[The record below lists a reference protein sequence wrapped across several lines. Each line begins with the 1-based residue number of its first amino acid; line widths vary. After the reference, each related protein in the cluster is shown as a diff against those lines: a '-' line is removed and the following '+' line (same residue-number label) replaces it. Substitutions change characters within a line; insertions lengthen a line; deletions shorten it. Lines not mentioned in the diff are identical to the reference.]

1 MTQARKVVVVADE
14 VGVYHCISRC
24 VRRAFLCGEDVY
36 SGQNYEHRR
45 AWVCDRVQ
53 CLSALFGIEVF
64 AYSVMS
70 NHLHLVLR
78 NRPDRV
84 SQWSDREVAER
95 WCRVCPG
102 KAALES
108 GEPYNANKLKE
119 LLNDPAMLEVVR
131 HRLKDLSWFMRCLNE
146 FLARRANREDG
157 CTGRFC
163 ARIRPKGT
171 WFRAPSAF
179 GVRARHRFARRTT
192 FPFAKGYGGRVA
204 LRGRGSAFLS
214 LRAVVFPFAAQK
226 DGCPVIFPVI
236 FR

>member
-1 MTQARKVVVVADE
+1 M
-14 VGVYHCISRC
+14 
-24 VRRAFLCGEDVY
+24 
-36 SGQNYEHRR
+36 
-45 AWVCDRVQ
+45 
-53 CLSALFGIEVF
+53 SAPLIGIEVF

-70 NHLHLVLR
+70 NDLHLVLR

-84 SQWSDREVAER
+84 DQWSDHEVAQR
-95 WCRVCPG
+95 WCGVCPG
-102 KAALES
+102 KVALER
-108 GEPYNANKLKE
+108 GEPYNDNKLKE
-119 LLNDPAMLEVVR
+119 LLNDHDKLEVVR
-131 HRLKDLSWFMRCLNE
+131 GRLKDLSWFMRCLNE